1 MYNKVRA
8 EFLIKQELTLFPVA
22 TMADLY
28 KLFYQNCR
36 GSQHFIGNLA
46 FLKRTLIKEIDE
58 MKPETYIFPS
68 YDISYVLQVSR
79 ISLITIINGEY
90 EISYI
95 ADRFLAL
102 TDQTEALTTGAW
114 FDEWKELE
122 GLILQI
128 KPDIVTDLAENDLL
142 CDSTLHHS
150 EAYKN
155 EYNPHYRICDI
166 KL

>member
-8 EFLIKQELTLFPVA
+8 EFLIKQELSLFPVA

-46 FLKRTLIKEIDE
+46 FLKRTLMTEIDE
-58 MKPETYIFPS
+58 MNPESFIFPS
-68 YDISYVLQVSR
+68 YDISYVLQMSR
-79 ISLITIINGEY
+79 ISLTTIINGEY
-90 EISYI
+90 EISHI

-102 TDQTEALTTGAW
+102 ADQTQALATGAW
-114 FDEWKELE
+114 FDEWKELKK
-122 GLILQI
+122 LILQI
-128 KPDIVTDLAENDLL
+128 KPDIVIDLVGDDLL
-142 CDSTLHHS
+142 CDNTLHHS
-150 EAYKN
+150 EAYRN
-155 EYNPHYRICDI
+155 EYDPHYRICDI